1 MNLTVA
7 MTKKAQSNGFIS
19 VLSVGRVQTPT
30 LAIIVNRDNDI
41 EQFKNKDFYEVH
53 EVFNSIAA
61 KRIIN
66 KETDTNFLDK
76 ENRIIDKDYSDNI
89 VNQLV
94 VKGNFIASPF

>member
-1 MNLTVA
+1 
-7 MTKKAQSNGFIS
+7 
-19 VLSVGRVQTPT
+19 
-30 LAIIVNRDNDI
+30 
-41 EQFKNKDFYEVH
+41 VH
-53 EVFNSIAA
+53 VFVRFNSIAA

-94 VKGNFIASPF
+94 VKGNFIAPFF

>member
-1 MNLTVA
+1 MYASVSWNLHYPKTFDNFL
-7 MTKKAQSNGFIS
+7 KFLIF
-19 VLSVGRVQTPT
+19 
-30 LAIIVNRDNDI
+30 NRDNDI
-41 EQFKNKDFYEVH
+41 EQFKSKDFYEVH

-94 VKGNFIASPF
+94 VKGNFIAPFF